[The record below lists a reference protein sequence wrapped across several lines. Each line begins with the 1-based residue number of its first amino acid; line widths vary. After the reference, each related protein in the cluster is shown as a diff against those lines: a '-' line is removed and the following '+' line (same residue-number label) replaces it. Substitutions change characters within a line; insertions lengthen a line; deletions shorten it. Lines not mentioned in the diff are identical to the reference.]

1 MFRFGKSSQG
11 KLETVDLRLQE
22 VCHYA
27 LSISHIDFGITE
39 GLRSEER
46 AELLKAEGKSKLGK
60 LSKHCKGL
68 AVDIVC
74 YNAGKITWEVEFYQE
89 VAKYFDKARQ
99 VKGVDMRWG
108 GIWKVNEFEL
118 DPNNTFVDAVHF
130 ELV

>member
-27 LSISHIDFGITE
+27 LSISHIDFGI
-39 GLRSEER
+39 
-46 AELLKAEGKSKLGK
+46 
-60 LSKHCKGL
+60 KGL

-108 GIWKVNEFEL
+108 GNWKVNEFEL